1 MLYFHSGRNIDK
13 TAPAEYSTVQG
24 TELVITGRDD
34 LAEPFS
40 EKIRSLLQSVRAT
53 HEDHTLGRNCLFDV
67 RVDRLA
73 IKLSFDP
80 GEELPFALGNAEAL
94 ERLFN
99 PLGNVIPAPL
109 CCPARSEVITDHV
122 EVYFLEL
129 VPSPMGRQR
138 FALEDLVR
146 TFAELAYPVRLA
158 LHIDDII
165 DGLFRQSNTCIAR
178 RFEIIEKVAD
188 IAINIDRRCWVT
200 HCF

>member
-1 MLYFHSGRNIDK
+1 MLITSPRDLRPFNTTPGYFIVSRDPILQSIHLISASEIRLQRMLYFHSGRNIDK

-80 GEELPFALGNAEAL
+80 GEELPFALGNAEPL
-94 ERLFN
+94 E
-99 PLGNVIPAPL
+99 
-109 CCPARSEVITDHV
+109 
-122 EVYFLEL
+122 
-129 VPSPMGRQR
+129 
-138 FALEDLVR
+138 
-146 TFAELAYPVRLA
+146 
-158 LHIDDII
+158 
-165 DGLFRQSNTCIAR
+165 
-178 RFEIIEKVAD
+178 
-188 IAINIDRRCWVT
+188 
-200 HCF
+200 